1 MILDAKSQLTEKQLK
16 WWGSQQNFFQGK
28 CDVCGY
34 FTEMCLSQSQAKA
47 AMTIHEQ
54 EWHS

>member
-16 WWGSQQNFFQGK
+16 WWGKQQNFFQGK

-34 FTEMCLSQSQAKA
+34 FTEMCLSQETAKA
-47 AMTIHEQ
+47 AMDVHEQ
-54 EWHS
+54 EWHT